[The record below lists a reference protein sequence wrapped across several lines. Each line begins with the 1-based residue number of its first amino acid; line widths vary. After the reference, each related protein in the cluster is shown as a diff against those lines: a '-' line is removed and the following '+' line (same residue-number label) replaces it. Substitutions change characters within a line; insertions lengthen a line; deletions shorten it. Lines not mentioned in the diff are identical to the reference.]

1 MKKAKGKKKRINRKK
16 GGQSVNKHIRHE
28 RIGNFL
34 YYGEEIVKEL
44 IDKIISL
51 SITMHNTN
59 RIYSKLGDIC
69 FDHFKKEVTYYL
81 KQEFIV
87 HERDELIFPEFQ
99 FQTDLLL
106 KSCENIEPIQKISND
121 QENNTLFSP
130 FADIIPDEIIKPK
143 YDFKFAKSNFWGFIS
158 QPSSTIK
165 DREASTQIDFLKYYP
180 LPPNK
185 KDNENNGSKKKD
197 INKALLDS
205 SNKMQYKKKL
215 SSSSL
220 NLYYSYNTNTNN
232 TINNQK
238 ESTPHKKTLIAN
250 LPYFDIPHEK
260 LQLINELPEIK
271 DLRLEKEKQIKQKEE
286 EIKKQSKIV
295 HNEIEIN
302 RNYLSSKHN
311 DKKLFTKFTTDSQG
325 GIISIKPIPLDK
337 LVMEFSVAKYQQ
349 KEVQHL
355 SNSLFNKQKSFSL
368 PQKQTDNSD
377 IKPEVIKNLN
387 VPDNSSF
394 KADKT
399 SPQLTKLTLSDT
411 IHTIS
416 NANSIM
422 RQVNL
427 GISRSLAYKFNNKRQ
442 ISPCGSAF
450 DLMKPEIGV
459 TILEDSKVKSGGKDF
474 FKKYNRLS
482 VENYKQTLKET
493 FLNRTT
499 STFEF
504 FPKKNNNNLN
514 NDFHTPLHTNRPIE
528 LKLNKPNINK
538 DNFSVQGPSLKK
550 VNSAANIR
558 MANHKF
564 SSICSAMDNL
574 DLLNEQNKVIST
586 KNKKTEIFTIQNI
599 YENMKKTILEKKP
612 WSPVAMHSNRLS
624 HNNSTEFNEIN
635 KFNKTLINCKQWG
648 KFSNLREKFMNS
660 PTNHIRSPTKV
671 SQKEINLYTSKIKM
685 PRERIKQSAQEVLMN
700 NTMKYFKRK
709 KLLQTKGLN
718 FYKQNNI
725 KEPVNKVNNN

>member
-16 GGQSVNKHIRHE
+16 AGQSVNKHIRHE

-51 SITMHNTN
+51 SITIHNTN
-59 RIYSKLGDIC
+59 RIYSYLGDIC
-69 FDHFKKEVTYYL
+69 FNHFKKEVTYYL

-87 HERDELIFPEFQ
+87 YERDELIFPEFHL
-99 FQTDLLL
+99 QTDPSL

-130 FADIIPDEIIKPK
+130 FVDIIPDEIIKPK

-158 QPSSTIK
+158 QPSSTTK

-180 LPPNK
+180 LPPNN
-185 KDNENNGSKKKD
+185 KDNEGNNNKKKD
-197 INKALLDS
+197 INKALLDL
-205 SNKMQYKKKL
+205 SNKMRYKKKL

-232 TINNQK
+232 TVNNQI

-250 LPYFDIPHEK
+250 LPYFDIPNEK
-260 LQLINELPEIK
+260 LQLIYELPEIK

-295 HNEIEIN
+295 HNEIELN
-302 RNYLSSKHN
+302 RNYLSNKHK

-325 GIISIKPIPLDK
+325 DIISIKPIPLDK

-349 KEVQHL
+349 KEVQRL

-368 PQKQTDNSD
+368 PQKQTDNSNT
-377 IKPEVIKNLN
+377 KQEVIKNPN
-387 VPDNSSF
+387 VPENSSF
-394 KADKT
+394 KVEKT

-422 RQVNL
+422 RQA
-427 GISRSLAYKFNNKRQ
+427 GISRSLAYKFNTKRQ
-442 ISPCGSAF
+442 ISPCGSMF

-474 FKKYNRLS
+474 FEKYNRIS

-493 FLNRTT
+493 FLNKTA

-504 FPKKNNNNLN
+504 FPKKNNNLN
-514 NDFHTPLHTNRPIE
+514 NDFHTPLHTNKPIE

-558 MANHKF
+558 MTNHKF

-574 DLLNEQNKVIST
+574 DLLNEQDKAIST

-612 WSPVAMHSNRLS
+612 WSPVAMHSNSLS
-624 HNNSTEFNEIN
+624 HNNTTEFNEIN

-660 PTNHIRSPTKV
+660 PTNHIRSPRKV
-671 SQKEINLYTSKIKM
+671 SQKEINLYSLNIKM
-685 PRERIKQSAQEVLMN
+685 PRDRIKQSAQEVLMN
-700 NTMKYFKRK
+700 NTMKYFNRK
-709 KLLQTKGLN
+709 KLLEQKGIN
-718 FYKQNNI
+718 FYKQNSI
-725 KEPVNKVNNN
+725 KEPVNKDNNN